1 MIRLGFDNSY
11 RRLPARF
18 FAEVEPARAAAPR
31 LLAFNRPLA
40 RELRLDVDTVEA
52 AAAMLFSGNTLAAD
66 AQPIALAYAGHQFG
80 NFVPQLGDGRAL
92 LLGELIDSAGVR
104 RDVQLKGSGPTLYS
118 RRGDGR
124 AALGPVLREYIVSEA
139 MHALGVPTTRS
150 LAAVATG
157 ETVRREG
164 MLPGAVLT
172 RVAASHIRIG
182 TFQYFAARQDREALK
197 LLADHVIE
205 RHYPQLV
212 DAPRPYLA
220 LVEAVAARQAALVAR
235 WMHVGFIHG
244 VMNTDNMA
252 VSGETIDYGPC
263 AFLDAYDPAKVFS
276 SIDHGGRY
284 AFANQPAIVQWNL
297 ARFAETLLDLI
308 DTDTTAAIAAATPVI
323 EAFAQNF
330 ERHRLDGMRA
340 KMGLASAEPG
350 DAALAQELLTA
361 MHEGKA
367 DYTLTF
373 RHLCDAALDP
383 RADEGVSAL
392 FDNTTAFNAWAANW
406 RTRLASD
413 PQTPADRA
421 QAMRR
426 TNPLFVPRNHQVEQ
440 AIVAAEQGD
449 LRPFERLKSVLTL
462 PFEDQP
468 NAADLTRPP
477 EPHER
482 VTQTFCGT

>member
-1 MIRLGFDNSY
+1 
-11 RRLPARF
+11 
-18 FAEVEPARAAAPR
+18 
-31 LLAFNRPLA
+31 
-40 RELRLDVDTVEA
+40 
-52 AAAMLFSGNTLAAD
+52 
-66 AQPIALAYAGHQFG
+66 
-80 NFVPQLGDGRAL
+80 
-92 LLGELIDSAGVR
+92 
-104 RDVQLKGSGPTLYS
+104 
-118 RRGDGR
+118 
-124 AALGPVLREYIVSEA
+124 VLREYIVSEA

-157 ETVRREG
+157 ETVRRDG

-182 TFQYFAARQDREALK
+182 TFQYFAARQDGEALK
-197 LLADHVIE
+197 LLADYVIE
-205 RHYPQLV
+205 RHYPHLAG
-212 DAPRPYLA
+212 APNPYLA
-220 LVEAVAARQAALVAR
+220 LVEAVATRQAALVAR

-284 AFANQPAIVQWNL
+284 AFANQPAIAQWNL

-323 EAFAQNF
+323 DAFAQTF
-330 ERHRLDGMRA
+330 ERHWLDGMRA
-340 KMGLASAEPG
+340 KIGLISAERG
-350 DAALAQELLTA
+350 DAALAEDLLTA
-361 MHEGKA
+361 MHDGKA

-383 RADEGVSAL
+383 RADDDVSAL

-449 LRPFERLKSVLTL
+449 LRPFERLTSVLAH
-462 PFEDQP
+462 PFDDQP
-468 NAADLTRPP
+468 DAADLTRPP
-477 EPHER
+477 APHER